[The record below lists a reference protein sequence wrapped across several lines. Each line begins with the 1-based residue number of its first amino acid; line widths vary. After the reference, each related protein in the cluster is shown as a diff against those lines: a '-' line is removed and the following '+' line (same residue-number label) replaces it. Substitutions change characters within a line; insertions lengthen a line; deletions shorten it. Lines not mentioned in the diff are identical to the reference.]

1 MPSVFYLGD
10 PMFRALDSAGAPLAG
25 GQLYTFEPGTST
37 PKASYTDSTGLVT
50 NANPV
55 VLDSVGR
62 AEVWLDA
69 KYKLRLDDS
78 LDVVQWTMDQVA
90 GVGFI
95 EFAEAGIDE
104 WTEFTDSVPSFV
116 DATNF
121 SVADDKRTT
130 FQVNRRVRATVDA
143 GTIYGRITASVFS
156 SVTTVTVE
164 WDSGSLDTGL
174 TAVAYGFVSVT
185 NKSVHWQAID
195 DLELDFSK
203 KGLNDSFVAGTVMLF
218 NQTAAPVGWTK
229 LLVDNDKALRLT
241 TGAAG
246 VGGTVAFETAFA
258 PGAGVTGSHVLTV
271 AEIPPHSHS
280 YLGVVAGGP
289 TSGGGGFFGL
299 IVETG
304 QTGGGAGHTHTNSTD
319 LDVQF
324 VDVILAS
331 KD

>member
-1 MPSVFYLGD
+1 MANVFYLGN
-10 PMFRALDSAGAPLAG
+10 PRFRAFDSAGDSLAG
-25 GQLYTFEPGTST
+25 GKLHTFDEGTST
-37 PKASYTDSTGLVT
+37 PKTSYTDSTGLI
-50 NANPV
+50 AAPNPV
-55 VLDSVGR
+55 VLDSNGE

-69 KYKLRLDDS
+69 KYKIRLDNS
-78 LDVVQWTMDQVA
+78 LDVVQWTMDGVA

-95 EFAEAGIDE
+95 QLAAGGIDE
-104 WTEFTDSVPSFV
+104 WAEFTDSAPVFI

-121 SVADDKRTT
+121 SVAGDKTTT
-130 FQVNRRVRATVDA
+130 FQVNRRVRAVGA
-143 GTIYGRITASVFS
+143 ATIYGLITVSVFTT
-156 SVTTVTVE
+156 VTTVTVV
-164 WDSGSLDTGL
+164 WDSGSLDSGL
-174 TAVAYGFVSVT
+174 TGVAVGLISVT
-185 NKSVHWQAID
+185 NQSVHYKAID
-195 DLELDFSK
+195 GLEADFSK

-218 NQTAAPVGWTK
+218 NQTAAPTGWTK

-241 TGAAG
+241 TGTVG

-258 PGAGVTGSHVLTV
+258 PGSGTTGSHTLTIP
-271 AEIPPHSHS
+271 EIPSHSHS

-304 QTGGGAGHTHTNSTD
+304 VTGGGGGHTHPITQN